1 MPTAAII
8 VPCFNERARFPNTA
22 ADLARECPGARIVAV
37 DDGSQE
43 PLREEDAPGVIR
55 LAYPDNRGKGH
66 AVRHGWDWVAA
77 NHPEVELLAF
87 ADADGAVPAREIAR
101 LLRIMQ
107 QSPQISLLAAARV
120 AMLGRLVERH
130 PHRHYL
136 GRIFATF
143 SSILL
148 DLPAYD
154 TQCGCKWV
162 RRSAYLSV
170 RNRLT
175 IDGFAFD
182 VELIA
187 QILRCGGHVQE
198 EPVDWVEQ
206 GGSKVGLLR
215 DGMRMAA
222 DLIRLRKSLH
232 GP

>member
-1 MPTAAII
+1 MPAAII
-8 VPCFNERARFPNTA
+8 VPCLNERSRFPAYATA
-22 ADLARECPGARIVAV
+22 LARACPGALVVSV
-37 DDGSQE
+37 DDGSSE
-43 PLREEDAPGVIR
+43 PLRAEDAPAAIR
-55 LAYPDNRGKGH
+55 LAYPGNRGKGH

-101 LLRIMQ
+101 LLRIML
-107 QSPQISLLAAARV
+107 QSPETSLLAAARV
-120 AMLGRLVERH
+120 ALLGRRVERH
-130 PHRHYL
+130 PLRHYM
-136 GRIFATF
+136 GRLFATF

-170 RNRLT
+170 RNQLS

-215 DGMRMAA
+215 DGMRMAG